1 MAVQYHPDKHGGQ
14 KIYEEKFKSIN
25 LAYQT
30 LGDSK
35 KKALYDQRLL
45 YGFSTSNTSSQTSN
59 QTQKKGNSNT
69 DTKKK
74 HTYKKKVT
82 KEYSHTSF
90 QKKLIKTTYILIPF
104 LIVLSIIIN
113 LTYTKK
119 DPSEALHLIKKNLK
133 ETSIS
138 QLNSNFFLSAEPYID
153 SLSYI
158 NHLDPV
164 KDSLQRV
171 IFTQQKKRLN
181 NLIAVQ
187 DHKEIISNTLIL
199 KRMEEKYNL
208 YIPDK
213 YVLNLANSYF
223 ENGQKEKGI
232 TEISKVKE
240 SLNDYTNM
248 FLLSDIYLRNNLENE
263 AYETSYENHEMILNF
278 FRSRLGFR
286 YYSILSTDTISIPN
300 AFTKELLQHQVLRV
314 RNEAFNYQ
322 EENLLDNYLTIQLQ
336 EKEKRFYQ
344 YLKSIEFL
352 SDNCSIDSLKYYNE
366 ELHHFRLDKTYP

>member
-1 MAVQYHPDKHGGQ
+1 
-14 KIYEEKFKSIN
+14 
-25 LAYQT
+25 
-30 LGDSK
+30 
-35 KKALYDQRLL
+35 
-45 YGFSTSNTSSQTSN
+45 
-59 QTQKKGNSNT
+59 
-69 DTKKK
+69 
-74 HTYKKKVT
+74 
-82 KEYSHTSF
+82 
-90 QKKLIKTTYILIPF
+90 
-104 LIVLSIIIN
+104 
-113 LTYTKK
+113 
-119 DPSEALHLIKKNLK
+119 
-133 ETSIS
+133 
-138 QLNSNFFLSAEPYID
+138 
-153 SLSYI
+153 
-158 NHLDPV
+158 
-164 KDSLQRV
+164 
-171 IFTQQKKRLN
+171 
-181 NLIAVQ
+181 
-187 DHKEIISNTLIL
+187 
-199 KRMEEKYNL
+199 MEEKYNL

-232 TEISKVKE
+232 REISKVKE

-366 ELHHFRLDKTYP
+366 ELHHFRLDKIYP